1 MNLNISIPD
10 NLYNQFS
17 PVQIQNMVEQF
28 LKKKVKMKN
37 DTKNPAQF
45 LLKDIGILKDADF
58 SDISEDD
65 IYLQED

>member
-58 SDISEDD
+58 SDIS
-65 IYLQED
+65 